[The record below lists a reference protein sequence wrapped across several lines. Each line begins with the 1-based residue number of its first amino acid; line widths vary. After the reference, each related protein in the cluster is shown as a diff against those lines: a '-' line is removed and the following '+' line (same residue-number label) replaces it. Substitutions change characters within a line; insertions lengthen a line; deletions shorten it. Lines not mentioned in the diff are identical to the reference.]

1 VIKLI
6 NGVGRDIPEGLKPF
20 VSSSNFMNEK
30 RKLMPKKNKVDKPVF
45 LPDFASA
52 FEILAVKSGMTLS
65 FHHHL
70 RNGDKVIQLI
80 CDEIKAKNLQDIHL
94 APSSIF
100 PSYTSLADLVKE
112 GNVTNIHTNY
122 INGPV
127 AEMVSKGFLKG
138 KLIMNTHG
146 GRARAIESGDLK
158 IDIAFL
164 ACPVVDKNGNGY
176 GAIGKS
182 ACGTLGYALSD
193 LHYAKKVVLITDTI
207 VDSLED
213 FQLSGEYVDYVIK
226 VDSIGDNSGIV
237 SGTTEVTKDP
247 IGLKMAKDCA
257 NMLDYLGI
265 IKDGFSMQTGA
276 GKTSLAVV
284 KFVEQIMK
292 HKGIKGSF
300 ASGGITKAY
309 VEMLEQEL
317 FDELYDVQCFDL
329 EAVKSFS
336 QNKNHKAMSAS
347 EYGNPFE
354 KDPVCNKL
362 DFVILGA
369 TEIDLD
375 FNVNVTTD
383 SLGNLIGGSGGHA
396 DIAYGSKLT
405 IIISPL
411 IKSRI
416 PIIKDKVMTVTT
428 PGSDVDI
435 LVTERGIAINPK
447 RIDLRQKLKD
457 SGLPVFEIS
466 ELLELSHKITGVPRK
481 IETEENIVG
490 FVEYR
495 DGSYIDCIRQVKNG
509 Y

>member
-1 VIKLI
+1 
-6 NGVGRDIPEGLKPF
+6 
-20 VSSSNFMNEK
+20 
-30 RKLMPKKNKVDKPVF
+30 
-45 LPDFASA
+45 
-52 FEILAVKSGMTLS
+52 
-65 FHHHL
+65 
-70 RNGDKVIQLI
+70 
-80 CDEIKAKNLQDIHL
+80 
-94 APSSIF
+94 
-100 PSYTSLADLVKE
+100 
-112 GNVTNIHTNY
+112 
-122 INGPV
+122 
-127 AEMVSKGFLKG
+127 
-138 KLIMNTHG
+138 
-146 GRARAIESGDLK
+146 
-158 IDIAFL
+158 
-164 ACPVVDKNGNGY
+164 
-176 GAIGKS
+176 
-182 ACGTLGYALSD
+182 
-193 LHYAKKVVLITDTI
+193 
-207 VDSLED
+207 
-213 FQLSGEYVDYVIK
+213 
-226 VDSIGDNSGIV
+226 
-237 SGTTEVTKDP
+237 
-247 IGLKMAKDCA
+247 
-257 NMLDYLGI
+257 
-265 IKDGFSMQTGA
+265 
-276 GKTSLAVV
+276 
-284 KFVEQIMK
+284 
-292 HKGIKGSF
+292 
-300 ASGGITKAY
+300 
-309 VEMLEQEL
+309 
-317 FDELYDVQCFDL
+317 
-329 EAVKSFS
+329 
-336 QNKNHKAMSAS
+336 MSAS